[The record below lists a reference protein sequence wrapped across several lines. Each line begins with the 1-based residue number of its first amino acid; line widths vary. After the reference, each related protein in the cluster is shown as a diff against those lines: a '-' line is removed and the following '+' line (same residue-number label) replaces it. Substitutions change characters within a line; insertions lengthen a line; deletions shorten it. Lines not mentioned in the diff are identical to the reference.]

1 MPIPY
6 NYCFLLIFVTNGRD
20 PVGKGMYKYKYIVGP
35 TLRSMRWGGNTEQ
48 KKREGGR
55 RAGGGGEGEGE
66 REKRRNKDKH
76 KGEDK
81 GKGRERSGW

>member
-35 TLRSMRWGGNTEQ
+35 TPRSMRWGGNTEQ
-48 KKREGGR
+48 KKKR
-55 RAGGGGEGEGE
+55 
-66 REKRRNKDKH
+66 REKESWRWR
-76 KGEDK
+76 GRGRGK
-81 GKGRERSGW
+81 GKEEEQRQTQR